1 MRARAPLLTF
11 LLVALGACRA
21 QPKEEVIRLNG
32 RIEAP
37 TVDLAAKVSGRVVE
51 VSVREGDRVKRGQ
64 LLILLDLGDVGLAAE
79 RDRSGLA
86 SAEARLKDLAQGNR
100 KAEIEGSEAEVAD
113 RRAAADLARHEK
125 ERQASLLAKK
135 VGTPRDFDRATTDL
149 KRAEAALK
157 MSEDRLALMKEG
169 FRRGP
174 TDQARNDV
182 ARAQTVLKQSETV
195 VQEAEIRAPADGIV
209 LHRMAEPG
217 LLLGAGQPG
226 LTLAFA
232 DRLYVRTFIPETQL
246 GRVRS
251 GLTASVSVDAFPGR
265 SFPAHV
271 TEISAEAEF
280 TPKPVETRSER
291 VNLVYAAKVDLDAG
305 WKEPLVPGQPAEV
318 VVQTSQSIA
327 PTASTAKP

>member
-1 MRARAPLLTF
+1 MRYRAPLLPLLV

-21 QPKEEVIRLNG
+21 HPKDEDIRLNG

-64 LLILLDLGDVGLAAE
+64 LLIRLDLGDVGLAAE

-86 SAEARLKDLAQGNR
+86 SAEARLKDLSQGNR

-113 RRAAADLARHEK
+113 RRAAVDLARREK

-135 VGTPRDFDRATTDL
+135 VGTPRDFDRAATDL
-149 KRAEAALK
+149 QRAEEAFK
-157 MSEDRLALMKEG
+157 MSQQRLTLMKEG
-169 FRRGP
+169 FRQGQ
-174 TDQARNDV
+174 TEQAASDV

-195 VQEAEIRAPADGIV
+195 VQEGEIRAPADGIV
-209 LHRMAEPG
+209 LHRIAEPG
-217 LLLGAGQPG
+217 LLLSAGQPG

-251 GLTASVSVDAFPGR
+251 GLSASVFVDAFPGR

-271 TEISAEAEF
+271 TEISSEAEF

-318 VVQTSQSIA
+318 VVHAA
-327 PTASTAKP
+327 PPAASPITQ